1 MRAYQLPKSG
11 AGIEALAQV
20 ERPDPSK
27 PGHRQV
33 LVKVRACSLNFRD
46 LGIVRGSYRMPVREN
61 VIPLSDGAGEVVEV
75 GTGVTRVKAGD
86 RVAGN
91 FFQRWPG
98 GEPAPDAHTSA
109 LGGGIDGMLAEYAML
124 EEDGVVKIPA
134 HLSLE
139 EGATL
144 PCAAVTVWN
153 AMMEHAR
160 LKAGDTVLLQGTG
173 GVSIFGLQFAR
184 AMGIAAIITSSSD
197 EKLKRAKTLGA
208 AHGINYKTT
217 PDWEKAA
224 VEFTGG
230 RGVDHVVEVGG
241 AATLTRS
248 FHAIRVGGKIT
259 HDRRLERRRHRTQ
272 SRPDLWPPRQRAGHL
287 RRLDAD
293 VHGHEPRHR
302 SERDQAGDR
311 QSVRLRR
318 RASRL
323 SPHGLRLAFREDRYP
338 RRMRRN
344 PKVECSEYERWETRS
359 QRANMHSARNSDQFL
374 AVCKPFCRGPDA
386 PWLCRRRRPQ
396 WRVASEQG
404 LDVVSIDFSPSCAN
418 KAGRWR
424 PSQRRQGDFG
434 KSTCRGIIRSCLDM
448 VDDISLVRR
457 PGFTLRATPGS
468 LRCFARMAVCWLA
481 SRSCE
486 AAKAGGRCR
495 D

>member
-1 MRAYQLPKSG
+1 MKAYQIPKGG
-11 AGIEALAQV
+11 AGIESVMPL
-20 ERPDPSK
+20 ERPDPPK

-61 VIPLSDGAGEVVEV
+61 VIPLSDGAGEVADV
-75 GTGVTRVKAGD
+75 GPGVARVKVGD

-98 GEPAPDAHTSA
+98 GEPAPDVHTSA
-109 LGGGIDGMLAEYAML
+109 LGGGTDGMLAEYALL

-173 GVSIFGLQFAR
+173 GVSIFGLLFAR
-184 AMGIAAIITSSSD
+184 AMGISAIITSSSD

-217 PDWEKAA
+217 PDWEKAV

-241 AATLTRS
+241 AATLARS

-259 HDRRLERRRHRTQ
+259 MIGGLSGGATELN
-272 SRPDLWPPRQRAGHL
+272 PGLIFA
-287 RRLDAD
+287 
-293 VHGHEPRHR
+293 
-302 SERDQAGDR
+302 
-311 QSVRLRR
+311 R
-318 RASRL
+318 RANVQGISVGSTQMFMAMNRAIEV
-323 SPHGLRLAFREDRYP
+323 SAIKPVID
-338 RRMRRN
+338 
-344 PKVECSEYERWETRS
+344 KVFSFAEAQAAY
-359 QRANMHSARNSDQFL
+359 QHMASASH
-374 AVCKPFCRGPDA
+374 
-386 PWLCRRRRPQ
+386 
-396 WRVASEQG
+396 
-404 LDVVSIDFSPSCAN
+404 
-418 KAGRWR
+418 
-424 PSQRRQGDFG
+424 FG
-434 KSTCRGIIRSCLDM
+434 KIVIRG
-448 VDDISLVRR
+448 
-457 PGFTLRATPGS
+457 A
-468 LRCFARMAVCWLA
+468 
-481 SRSCE
+481 
-486 AAKAGGRCR
+486 
-495 D
+495 